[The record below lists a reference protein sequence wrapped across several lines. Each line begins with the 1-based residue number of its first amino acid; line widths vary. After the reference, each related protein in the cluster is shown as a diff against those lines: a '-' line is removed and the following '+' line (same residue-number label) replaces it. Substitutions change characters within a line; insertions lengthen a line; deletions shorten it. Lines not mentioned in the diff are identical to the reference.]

1 MGIILASSRAHNSP
15 CIPCPEGYVPGNP
28 GTFEELH
35 KKVKD
40 LYPPIFEG
48 AKLRVKRCHNEG
60 FFTVHSLTLSSMT
73 PSGYKLG
80 TCYTGSKHV
89 GRLERYPMIM
99 GELMPNGNL
108 ATTFVHTLG
117 CRLRVKHVNQI
128 VKQKFEASSS
138 TIDYRSDEATF
149 SITLDN
155 PDFSKCTGTL
165 VVHYLQALSNRL
177 TAGTEFAFHRSQLIP
192 GGQESMIALALRYS
206 TGLQTFSATIG
217 NAGLHFCYH
226 HKASQQLQLG
236 VELETSLASHDSS
249 AGIFYQLDVPDA
261 DIVFRGMVNT
271 KLTVGG
277 VLEKK
282 LYPIPDSSLI
292 LSVMLNHGTQHF
304 QVGIGL
310 NVG

>member
-1 MGIILASSRAHNSP
+1 MGIIQAASKPLKPP

-48 AKLRVKRCHNEG
+48 AKLRVKRYYNDE
-60 FFTVHSLTLSSMT
+60 FYMIHSLTLSSMT
-73 PSGYKLG
+73 PSGYKFG
-80 TCYTGSKHV
+80 TCYTGSKRV
-89 GRLERYPMIM
+89 GRVERYPVIM
-99 GELMPNGNL
+99 GKLMPSGNL
-108 ATTFVHTLG
+108 ATTIAHTFG

-128 VKQKFEASSS
+128 GNRKFEASSS
-138 TIDYRSDEATF
+138 TVEYRSDEATF
-149 SITLDN
+149 SVTLDN
-155 PDFSKCTGTL
+155 PDFAKCTGTL
-165 VVHYLQALSNRL
+165 VIHYLQALSNRL
-177 TAGTEFAFHRSQLIP
+177 TAGTELAFHRSQLIP
-192 GGQESMIALALRYS
+192 GGQDSLIALALRYS
-206 TGLQTFSATIG
+206 TGAQTFSATVG
-217 NAGLHFCYH
+217 NAGLHICYH

-236 VELETSLASHDSS
+236 VELETKLSNHDSS
-249 AGIFYQLDVPDA
+249 AGIFYQLDVPHA
-261 DIVFRGMVNT
+261 DMVFRGMVNT

-282 LYPIPDSSLI
+282 LYPVPDSSLI
-292 LSVMLNHGTQHF
+292 LSVTLNHGTQNF

>member
-1 MGIILASSRAHNSP
+1 MGNVLASSPP
-15 CIPCPEGYVPGNP
+15 CVPCPEGYVPGNP
-28 GTFEELH
+28 GTFAELH

-40 LYPPIFEG
+40 LYPAIFEG
-48 AKLRVKRCHNEG
+48 AKLKVKRCYNDDFH
-60 FFTVHSLTLSSMT
+60 TVHSLTLSSMT
-73 PSGYKLG
+73 PSGYKLS
-80 TCYTGSKHV
+80 TCYTGPKRV
-89 GRLERYPMIM
+89 GRFERYPLIV
-99 GELMPNGNL
+99 GEIMPNGNL

-117 CRLRVKHVNQI
+117 CRLRVKHTNQI
-128 VKQKFEASSS
+128 VKKKFEASSS
-138 TIDYRSDEATF
+138 TIEYRSDEATL
-149 SITLDN
+149 SVTMDN
-155 PDFSKCTGTL
+155 PDFAKRTGTL
-165 VVHYLQALSNRL
+165 VIHYLQALSNRL

-206 TGLQTFSATIG
+206 TGAQTFSATVG

-236 VELETSLASHDSS
+236 VELETNLVTHDSS
-249 AGIFYQLDVPDA
+249 AGIFYQFDVPHA
-261 DIVFRGMVNT
+261 DMVFRGMINT

-282 LYPIPDSSLI
+282 LYPVPDSSLL
-292 LSVMLNHGTQHF
+292 LSDMLNHGTQNF